1 MRISNI
7 IWDVDMDDVY
17 ENLDEM
23 TAEKAAEALG
33 ISQKRY
39 ANMRTDERH
48 DYAYEVFHGH
58 DAAIGEFMGLP
69 TETDVPDDID
79 TDEDSVGDYLSD
91 KYGYCHRGFV
101 VDSNKKNNDA
111 ATYEELAAAY
121 RKSGHV
127 VFVMALNTLIS
138 MGRDTVANMKHPA
151 AISATIQGNIF
162 SEDFKLEVARLAL
175 RMAIADVDVLL
186 AVIQRVVTFFTD
198 PYGRRI
204 PFLCP
209 NGDEDGVCPVCG
221 FHLKYLGDRDLDDV
235 GTTVSWACPDCKAIG
250 RSLYVCLYKLVI
262 SIDFI

>member
-1 MRISNI
+1 
-7 IWDVDMDDVY
+7 MDDVY

-91 KYGYCHRGFV
+91 ESGYCHRGFV

-151 AISATIQGNIF
+151 AISATIQGN
-162 SEDFKLEVARLAL
+162 
-175 RMAIADVDVLL
+175 
-186 AVIQRVVTFFTD
+186 T
-198 PYGRRI
+198 
-204 PFLCP
+204 FLCQ
-209 NGDEDGVCPVCG
+209 
-221 FHLKYLGDRDLDDV
+221 V
-235 GTTVSWACPDCKAIG
+235 GTKKILRIYKPFIGGQPPVNGLRFLYALLPFFVRRFLYAASNASIIGVTGSSLSGLDRYSNRMPFSRNFRSNLMKEEVSRLIREVSRVRIVPM
-250 RSLYVCLYKLVI
+250 S
-262 SIDFI
+262 